1 MTNPFG
7 IKKGIPDAEITAQT
21 AFNFVPF
28 LESKQVGKWI
38 DKHPFSLQA
47 SMFRILREQYY
58 KVVKGEIKEE
68 VYIAYFEELFSYEL
82 NQQQLKEKGRFEVIF
97 TPFDDEKYLITSNI
111 IPYTNKSSKSK
122 GFGYEFEEGN

>member
-1 MTNPFG
+1 MTLPFG
-7 IKKGIPDAEITAQT
+7 IKKVIPDMEIPRETALGI
-21 AFNFVPF
+21 VPF
-28 LESKQVGKWI
+28 LESIAVGKWI

-68 VYIAYFEELFSYEL
+68 VYIAYFEELFSYDL
-82 NQQQLKEKGRFEVIF
+82 NEQQLKEKGRFEIIHSQV
-97 TPFDDEKYLITSNI
+97 DDETHWIGSTI
-111 IPYTNKSSKSK
+111 IPYKNKSSKSK